1 MKVNIICDA
10 VRGVLESKD
19 SKKYLQSIITTYVKK
34 SPPELESALNFLAK
48 LKGNNKI
55 DKIYFLPTYLSIY
68 LIYSVLY
75 YKSFR
80 SKLKSCRGCSK
91 VCNIFSG
98 CR

>member
-34 SPPELESALNFLAK
+34 SSPELESALNFLAK

-55 DKIYFLPTYLSIY
+55 YFLSAYLSIY
-68 LIYSVLY
+68 LIYFVFY
-75 YKSFR
+75 YKLSIR

-91 VCNIFSG
+91 ICNILSG